1 MSQEVI
7 RGIVLPP
14 PAQAGD
20 PLASVDTPSLVLDPR
35 SELAYR
41 GTRRP

>member
-1 MSQEVI
+1 MK
-7 RGIVLPP
+7 GVLP
-14 PAQAGD
+14 
-20 PLASVDTPSLVLDPR
+20 SSLVFDPR